1 MKSIN
6 PLDENND
13 RVYLPL
19 KLYWIKQIKNQV
31 SNLLYKGPCLQNSCL
46 FMVFVSV
53 LYSDL
58 VLFRVK
64 CVILDLLSCLS
75 CPFS

>member
-1 MKSIN
+1 MKSIKF
-6 PLDENND
+6 LDENSD

-19 KLYWIKQIKNQV
+19 KLYWMKQIKKQV
-31 SNLLYKGPCLQNSCL
+31 SNLFSKGPCLQNSCL

-58 VLFRVK
+58 VLFHVK